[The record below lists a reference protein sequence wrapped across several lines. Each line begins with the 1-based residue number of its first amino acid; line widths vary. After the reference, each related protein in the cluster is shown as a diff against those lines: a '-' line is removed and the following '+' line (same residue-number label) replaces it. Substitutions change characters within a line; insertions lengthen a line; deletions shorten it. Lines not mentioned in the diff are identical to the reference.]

1 MDRFFLAI
9 GAAFGL
15 LGVAGGAFGSHAL
28 RSRVSSERLA
38 TFEIGTRYALIH
50 AFALFAVVWFRTA
63 GPDTTAE
70 TVAGFA
76 FLAGVI
82 LFSGSL
88 AALVLTDR
96 SRWGAITPVG
106 GILLLAGW
114 AMLLVAALSAP
125 IRFAGIG

>member
-1 MDRFFLAI
+1 MDRVFLAV

-28 RSRVSSERLA
+28 RSRLSAERLA
-38 TFEIGTRYALIH
+38 TFETGTRYALIH

-63 GPDTTAE
+63 GPDTAAE
-70 TVAGFA
+70 TFAGFA
-76 FLAGVI
+76 FLVGVI

-88 AALVLTDR
+88 TALVLTGR
-96 SRWGAITPVG
+96 SGWGAITPFG
-106 GILLLAGW
+106 GVVLLAGW